1 VGAKGIYFS
10 PTNLL
15 FMRFF
20 FFPFFLRMR
29 FLHLLSEEE
38 KEKKGR
44 KKENVDNEE
53 LTKNRRP
60 HFSPP
65 PPQQIS
71 MGSHCPAVSLF
82 FLPFLFALVV
92 PHQRHKSCFF
102 FPSFLQTMRPLYQ
115 KKQKGGADR

>member
-15 FMRFF
+15 FMRIF

-38 KEKKGR
+38 KEKERR

-60 HFSPP
+60 HFSPSP
-65 PPQQIS
+65 PTNFNGIPLSCGLLIFS
-71 MGSHCPAVSLF
+71 SFLIRPRCPASTSQEL
-82 FLPFLFALVV
+82 L
-92 PHQRHKSCFF
+92 F